1 MRSDLGTEGG
11 VLTGI
16 RVLDLTHIFSGPQA
30 TQILGDL
37 GADVIKVE
45 RVEGGDPAR
54 RYGQGVDDD
63 GFGASFVAL
72 NRNKR
77 SLALDLASEEGR
89 GVLRRLVADSDVLV
103 QNFKT
108 GQMQKWD
115 LDYEAARAINPRLVY
130 CSISGFG
137 SEGPLAA
144 RAANDLVIQA
154 YSGLLS
160 FTGEVGGGP
169 VRVGTAVA
177 DLTAGTNAALGIVA
191 ALFQRER
198 TGEGQEVRTSMLEGL
213 VNMLSYFFADYWQKG
228 VVPERL
234 GTANRLGIPNQAF
247 PTSDG
252 WIVISNANEA
262 MWRRCC
268 AVLGIPAVAE
278 DPRFCSLARRYENTA
293 ALVAAVSEATLRFT
307 TDDIAR
313 RLGEASV
320 SSGPIN
326 DLPTVAE
333 DEQLAALGTFIEVP
347 VGHEGGRTGRVVSSP
362 FSLSAAP
369 LAARRGVPELGA
381 DSSAILAEL
390 GYDEGEIAALK
401 LDGVVDGI

>member
-1 MRSDLGTEGG
+1 MNNDPKSDLPG

-16 RVLDLTHIFSGPQA
+16 RVLDFTHIFSGPQT

-45 RVEGGDPAR
+45 RIDGGDPAR

-63 GFGASFVAL
+63 GVGASFVAL

-77 SLALDLASEEGR
+77 SITVDMTSAEGIE
-89 GVLRRLVADSDVLV
+89 VIRRLVESSDVLV

-108 GQMQKWD
+108 GQMARWG
-115 LDYEAARAINPRLVY
+115 LDYDAVHAMNPRLVY

-160 FTGEVGGGP
+160 FTGEPSGRP

-177 DLTAGTNAALGIVA
+177 DLTAGTNAALGIMA

-198 TGEGQEVRTSMLEGL
+198 SGQGQEVRTSMLEGL
-213 VNMLSYFFADYWQKG
+213 VSMMNYFFVDYWQKG
-228 VVPERL
+228 NVPEPL

-247 PTSDG
+247 PTADG
-252 WIVISNANEA
+252 WIVISNANEP
-262 MWRRCC
+262 MWVRCC
-268 AVLGIPAVAE
+268 EALGIPELAR
-278 DPRFCSLARRYENTA
+278 DPRFDSLAHRYAHTE
-293 ALVAAVSEATLRFT
+293 ALVEAVTATTRGFT
-307 TDDIAR
+307 TEEALR

-320 SSGPIN
+320 SCGPIN
-326 DLPTVAE
+326 DLPAVA
-333 DEQLAALGTFIEVP
+333 DDPQLDALGMFFDVP
-347 VGHEGGRTGRVVSSP
+347 VADGQERVVGTA
-362 FSLSAAP
+362 FSLGDSP
-369 LAARRGVPELGA
+369 LRARRGVPDVGEHT
-381 DSSAILAEL
+381 DEVLAEL
-390 GYDEGEIAALK
+390 GYDASQAAELRAK
-401 LDGVVDGI
+401 GSVG